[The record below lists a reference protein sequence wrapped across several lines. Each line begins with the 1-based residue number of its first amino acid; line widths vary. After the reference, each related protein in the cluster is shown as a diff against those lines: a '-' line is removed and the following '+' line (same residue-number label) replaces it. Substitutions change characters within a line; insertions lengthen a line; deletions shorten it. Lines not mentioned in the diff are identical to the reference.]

1 AVPVRAQPQADLLQP
16 PRHRSTPSELLANIA
31 RFLAIQAHLGWA
43 VLMQNNSHSPEHH
56 SSEHWDAVVVG
67 GGAAGL
73 SAAQML
79 GRSRRRVLV
88 VDSGRPR
95 NRFAAHVHGVLGHD
109 GVEPAEL
116 VRRGRE
122 ELRQYD
128 VTVRSGSVTSVDDD
142 EDGLVVHLAEAAPA
156 HARALIVASG
166 QTDALPDT
174 PGRRDHSGT
183 GVRRRPPRAR
193 GRCSS
198 RAARPLPSPTS
209 GGCATT
215 GARGCCTVP
224 IVTAGRCGGAG
235 SRSSGARRC
244 PRTRRSWSGSGPMI
258 WSSSRPEP
266 PTSTPR

>member
-1 AVPVRAQPQADLLQP
+1 
-16 PRHRSTPSELLANIA
+16 
-31 RFLAIQAHLGWA
+31 
-43 VLMQNNSHSPEHH
+43 MQNNSHSPEHH

-142 EDGLVVHLAEAAPA
+142 EDGLVVHLADAAPA
-156 HARALIVASG
+156 HAQAATIPALCLP
-166 QTDALPDT
+166 QT
-174 PGRRDHSGT
+174 
-183 GVRRRPPRAR
+183 PP
-193 GRCSS
+193 
-198 RAARPLPSPTS
+198 
-209 GGCATT
+209 
-215 GARGCCTVP
+215 
-224 IVTAGRCGGAG
+224 VTWQWA
-235 SRSSGARRC
+235 
-244 PRTRRSWSGSGPMI
+244 
-258 WSSSRPEP
+258 P
-266 PTSTPR
+266 PKDQLH